1 MSFLEPWIL
10 LGLAAG
16 VFQALR
22 VAGQRAL
29 AQRTD
34 AQVQLSAWSAAL
46 ARCLFGLPWA
56 VLILVV
62 LIVVWGAPVGLSF
75 GFGLNPGL
83 HPDLNPDLHPDLSL
97 GSTRLLGLPM
107 GFWLWTLASA
117 LLQIAATLQ
126 QTLLLS
132 QRTFA
137 IGVVYV
143 KTEVVIVAL
152 IGSTP
157 FFAQYLS
164 GLQWAAVLVSV
175 IGVVVLT
182 RARLPGEVGSVWDLR
197 SAWLGLSG
205 GALLAGTSLTLRE
218 AGLILIAEGVI
229 VAQPVSPA
237 VAGMT
242 TLVALLVIQ
251 CVVVIGVMAVRDASE
266 FARVMRR
273 LTPMAFT
280 GLLSALGSAGWF
292 IGYVMAAPALVKSVG
307 QVEFIAAIV
316 LTFVFFRERPSRTE
330 WVGMGIILIS
340 ILMLLL
346 STL

>member
-1 MSFLEPWIL
+1 M
-10 LGLAAG
+10 
-16 VFQALR
+16 
-22 VAGQRAL
+22 
-29 AQRTD
+29 
-34 AQVQLSAWSAAL
+34 
-46 ARCLFGLPWA
+46 
-56 VLILVV
+56 
-62 LIVVWGAPVGLSF
+62 
-75 GFGLNPGL
+75 
-83 HPDLNPDLHPDLSL
+83 
-97 GSTRLLGLPM
+97 
-107 GFWLWTLASA
+107 
-117 LLQIAATLQ
+117 
-126 QTLLLS
+126 
-132 QRTFA
+132 
-137 IGVVYV
+137 
-143 KTEVVIVAL
+143 IVAL

-218 AGLILIAEGVI
+218 AGLILIAEGVL

-251 CVVVIGVMAVRDASE
+251 CIVVIGVMAVRDASE
-266 FARVMRR
+266 FTRVLRR

-280 GLLSALGSAGWF
+280 GLLFALGSAGWF